1 MQALTFR
8 SLSRFSAIDW
18 EDHLREHPAYVRCAV
33 AASQVYVLMYDAPFG
48 ETRQHDE
55 KTKKPKKKAKKPT
68 KTTEVAQENGV
79 APPVVDEDPEGLKL
93 VSISDPLEQASR
105 LLRPLEAHIQP
116 RREVLLV
123 SFDVALRRGRYLQA
137 IRALKRGREMHS
149 EDPEFHLRTVE
160 FLHARHNP
168 TRTVDD
174 STMSIVTE
182 EEQKMGLSDVTA
194 QVVNQIYV
202 QKHPH
207 DVKAVWAGYRADM
220 VLGVVARGSDEIVTS
235 IQDPDVRLDLMT
247 ANNICKYL
255 KQTNSPR
262 LQEFLI
268 FSSRQFPLS
277 TLLRPT
283 GVSNGFLDA
292 HKKPDLAASE
302 IIY

>member
-1 MQALTFR
+1 
-8 SLSRFSAIDW
+8 
-18 EDHLREHPAYVRCAV
+18 
-33 AASQVYVLMYDAPFG
+33 
-48 ETRQHDE
+48 
-55 KTKKPKKKAKKPT
+55 
-68 KTTEVAQENGV
+68 
-79 APPVVDEDPEGLKL
+79 
-93 VSISDPLEQASR
+93 
-105 LLRPLEAHIQP
+105 
-116 RREVLLV
+116 
-123 SFDVALRRGRYLQA
+123 
-137 IRALKRGREMHS
+137 MHS

-174 STMSIVTE
+174 STMSIMTE

-220 VLGVVARGSDEIVTS
+220 VLGVVARGSDQIVAS
-235 IQDPDVRLDLMT
+235 IQDPDVRLDLLVCVCPSFLDPVIQFCAQT

-262 LQEFLI
+262 LEEFLI

-283 GVSNGFLDA
+283 GGSNGFLDA
-292 HKKPDLAASE
+292 HEKPDLAASE